1 MGNESFDVQ
10 IVLFLDKYDTFGSYF
25 SFVNV
30 VNNIMYLNSVE
41 CLSSVGFEKC
51 VGRKWSS
58 SLEFFLVQFGI
69 GKTHLVEYR
78 EGLDWA

>member
-51 VGRKWSS
+51 VGRK
-58 SLEFFLVQFGI
+58 
-69 GKTHLVEYR
+69 
-78 EGLDWA
+78 